1 MVLTLKKFVF
11 KFRCMQDILIDQ
23 LKVMFDFSNKG
34 WVTLFKQSKCLI
46 ETILWFYDSTTCLPL
61 FFYSSAVNYI
71 SFKCERPK
79 NCTKIISGKHNTVLT
94 WRQLFHFF
102 FLLQGLNHKC
112 FEHGTTA
119 YCLLPPDGSLAG
131 GNTQRPAHEIVDV
144 EVNLADKLMSE
155 KRFHL
160 KTLFIVATNNLTGY
174 MSHSLRQRTC

>member
-1 MVLTLKKFVF
+1 MDCLEGQILKYIKVVLTLKKFVF

-102 FLLQGLNHKC
+102 LLASGPQSQMFWTWYH
-112 FEHGTTA
+112 
-119 YCLLPPDGSLAG
+119 CLLPSP
-131 GNTQRPAHEIVDV
+131 TW
-144 EVNLADKLMSE
+144 
-155 KRFHL
+155 RF
-160 KTLFIVATNNLTGY
+160 TGWWKHTKA
-174 MSHSLRQRTC
+174 SPWNCGCWSKSCR